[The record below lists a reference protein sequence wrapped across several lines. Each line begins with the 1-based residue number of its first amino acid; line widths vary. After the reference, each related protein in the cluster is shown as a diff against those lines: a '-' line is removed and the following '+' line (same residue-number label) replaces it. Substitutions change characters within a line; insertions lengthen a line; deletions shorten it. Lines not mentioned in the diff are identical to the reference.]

1 MTAPQATILG
11 LLAAVIAAMASGRVR
26 PDLAALAA
34 LLAAVALGL
43 VPASEAFAGF
53 GAPAVVT
60 VAAALVLSRGV
71 EETGLV
77 QALADRLLP
86 SGTGPTR
93 AILVLG
99 TIGAAASAFINNV
112 AALSLLIPAAL
123 RVCRRDTIPPGALL
137 MPLSFAT
144 MLGGMTTLIGT
155 PPNVIVAQG
164 RMGALGAPFGFFDF
178 AAAGV
183 PVAVAGLAY
192 LVLAGWRLAPRRRGS
207 TEDARDIAPYVV
219 EVAVD
224 PGGKADG
231 MTVAALD
238 EALAEHDGQVLALIG
253 AGDRTRVPHGATVL
267 GAGDRLLLEAEAE
280 ALGPGLGALGLT
292 LAEKAVQ
299 GAGLTV
305 AEAVV
310 PKDSRLVGR
319 TAAELRLRDAWG
331 VNLVGVSRHGA
342 TRRQSLARIRI
353 AEGDVLLLQGR
364 EEAVAALVGSLGLLP
379 LTPRSLPIGS
389 DRALRAIVPFAAGIA
404 AAVAGLAPAPV
415 ALAAAAALSV
425 ALGAVTART
434 AYAAIDW
441 PVLVVLGAML
451 PVADAMETTGTASAV
466 IDLAFATAGTPAP
479 PIAIGVLMLLGMT
492 LSDVMN
498 NAATAAVMA
507 PVAVGVAQALGA
519 PPDPFLLAVAIG
531 ASSAFLTP
539 IGHQNNLLVMGPGG
553 YRFGDYWRV
562 GLPLEAVAIAVATPV
577 LTLMART

>member
-1 MTAPQATILG
+1 MTTPQIVILG
-11 LLAAVIAAMASGRVR
+11 LLGAVIAAMASGRVR
-26 PDLAALAA
+26 PDLAALGA

-43 VPASEAFAGF
+43 VPGQDAFAGF

-93 AILVLG
+93 ALLVLG
-99 TIGAAASAFINNV
+99 VIGAATSAFINNV

-123 RVCRRDTIPPGALL
+123 RVCRRDAIAPGALL

-155 PPNVIVAQG
+155 PPNVIVSQG
-164 RMGALGAPFGFFDF
+164 RMNALGAPFGFFDF
-178 AAAGV
+178 AAVGV
-183 PVAVAGLAY
+183 PVALAGLAY
-192 LVLAGWRLAPRRRGS
+192 LVLLGWRLAPKRQGS
-207 TEDARDIAPYVV
+207 AEDARDIAPYVV
-219 EVAVD
+219 EVSVD
-224 PGGKADG
+224 QDGKADG
-231 MTVAALD
+231 MTVAELD
-238 EALAEHDGQVLALIG
+238 EALAEYDGQVLALIG
-253 AGDRTRVPHGATVL
+253 AGDRTRVPHGSTVL
-267 GAGDRLLLEAEAE
+267 NAGDRLLLEAEAE
-280 ALGPGLGALGLT
+280 SLGPGLDSLGLT
-292 LAEKAVQ
+292 LAEKAVK
-299 GAGLTV
+299 GAGLVVT
-305 AEAVV
+305 EAVV

-319 TAAELRLRDAWG
+319 TAAGMRLRDAWG

-342 TRRQSLARIRI
+342 KRRQSLARIRI

-364 EEAVAALVGSLGLLP
+364 EEAVGALVGSLGLLP

-389 DRALRAIVPFAAGIA
+389 DRALRAIAPLAAGIVV
-404 AAVAGLAPAPV
+404 AVAGLAPASV

-451 PVADAMETTGTASAV
+451 PVADAMETTGAASAV
-466 IDLAFATAGTPAP
+466 IELVFATTGTPALP
-479 PIAIGVLMLLGMT
+479 LALGVLMLLGMT

-507 PVAVGVAQALGA
+507 PVAVGLAQALAA

-562 GLPLEAVAIAVATPV
+562 GLPLEAIAMVAAIPL
-577 LTLMART
+577 LTGMAAG

>member
-1 MTAPQATILG
+1 MTAPQVTILG

-86 SGTGPTR
+86 SGAGPTR

-99 TIGAAASAFINNV
+99 TIGAATSAFINNV

-123 RVCRRDTIPPGALL
+123 RVCRRDAIPPGALL

-155 PPNVIVAQG
+155 PPNVIVSQG

-192 LVLAGWRLAPRRRGS
+192 LVLAGWRLAPKRQGS

-224 PGGKADG
+224 QGGKADG

-292 LAEKAVQ
+292 LAEKAAQ

-404 AAVAGLAPAPV
+404 VAVAGLAPAPV

-466 IDLAFATAGTPAP
+466 IETVFATAGTPAP
-479 PIAIGVLMLLGMT
+479 PIALGVLMLVGMT